1 MQAIYHTDVNEL
13 NIDFLNMLKKQFLNA
28 KVDIVIKDIDETDY
42 LNSSSENRKLLDEAI
57 LEVEQSKLIHKEMDE
72 LNIWSYLLLK
82 KVGKTISLAKRKQK
96 DLYTNSTTDQRN
108 NQGSFFW
115 HRQTRTFKKQSKR
128 LLV

>member
-72 LNIWSYLLLK
+72 LNI
-82 KVGKTISLAKRKQK
+82 
-96 DLYTNSTTDQRN
+96 
-108 NQGSFFW
+108 
-115 HRQTRTFKKQSKR
+115 
-128 LLV
+128 